1 MKQKLKDHVVI
12 NKKNLLKLLTKCAK
26 MTEEG
31 GDLIKRNG
39 MNGTSASVVLP
50 LHQTQAIQTA
60 LAGQRNINS
69 SVIENHLHS
78 EIHHQKDVRNISSC
92 ADATS
97 SGGGSDQSES
107 VEPKLV
113 IQKNKGSS
121 ANDSD
126 NNRTK
131 NIGKTTTTPNKS
143 LQSATGGS
151 SNDRSSSNPGNI
163 TASGG
168 RLQFFK
174 GERNFFLIYLFIRKF
189 HMYNVNMYIITYIV
203 S

>member
-31 GDLIKRNG
+31 GDLITRNG
-39 MNGTSASVVLP
+39 MNGTSASVLP
-50 LHQTQAIQTA
+50 LHQTQHAIQTA
-60 LAGQRNINS
+60 LAAAGQRNLNS
-69 SVIENHLHS
+69 SIIENQLHS
-78 EIHHQKDVRNISSC
+78 VVHNQLHKDVRNISSC

-97 SGGGSDQSES
+97 ATGGGGGGGIDQSES
-107 VEPKLV
+107 VEPKLAV
-113 IQKNKGSS
+113 VTQKNKGSS

-126 NNRTK
+126 NSRTK
-131 NIGKTTTTPNKS
+131 IIGKTTTTPNKT
-143 LQSATGGS
+143 LQSGTGGS
-151 SNDRSSSNPGNI
+151 SNDRSGGNPGNI

-174 GERNFFLIYLFIRKF
+174 GGCYF
-189 HMYNVNMYIITYIV
+189 
-203 S
+203 